1 MHRQQVHRL
10 CLPIAQQPLPILTPP
25 RKHLVGIHAVRP
37 RHLGHRRPRLKRLF
51 DDPPLLRNRAPPA
64 RLSLNDYPLRSVHLF
79 PKWTLPDVPTWAIIP
94 HFSHFSQSART
105 GRLRFT
111 QVTSKWSRARVQAT
125 YSKWRSVLYI
135 SSRSLSS
142 VTV

>member
-1 MHRQQVHRL
+1 MHRQQVRRF
-10 CLPIAQQPLPILTPP
+10 LPLAQQPLPILTPP

-79 PKWTLPDVPTWAIIP
+79 PKWTLGPSSPTSHTSHSRPEPDAYSSCDAQPMSLSTD
-94 HFSHFSQSART
+94 
-105 GRLRFT
+105 
-111 QVTSKWSRARVQAT
+111 SRAF
-125 YSKWRSVLYI
+125 SGSVLKYAK
-135 SSRSLSS
+135 
-142 VTV
+142 